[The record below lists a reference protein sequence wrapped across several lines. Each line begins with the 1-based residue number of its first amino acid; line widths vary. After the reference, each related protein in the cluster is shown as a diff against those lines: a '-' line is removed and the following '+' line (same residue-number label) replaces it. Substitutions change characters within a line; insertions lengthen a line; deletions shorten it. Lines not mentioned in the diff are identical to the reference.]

1 MTWAAGG
8 VAAGGVVVPGRSS
21 QSRRRR
27 SRRSTCRSV
36 SIVTGDAALTPK
48 KMRLRYPG
56 RCRLCDVE
64 IAAGTM
70 AVYERETKTVT
81 CAQCQPELPVAVS
94 EAAARTDAEPPDAAQ
109 PAIPESRP
117 EPDENVEIFAG
128 TAGASAKREYE
139 RRKDKRETRIREA
152 HPHLGALILALSD
165 DPQSTRAWAV
175 GARGEEVLGQR
186 LDKIAGQ
193 GVHVLHDRRIPG
205 TRANI
210 DHIVVCPTGVFV
222 IDAKKYT
229 GRRPSLR
236 VDGGLFRPRT
246 ETLMVGSRDR
256 SNLVAG
262 ARKQVDLVRAALDH
276 AGLAEIPVHGVLCFV
291 EADWPLI
298 GGALTTGGVHVLWPR
313 KALEL
318 VAKPGPV
325 NDQRTREIHR
335 SLASS
340 FPAA

>member
-1 MTWAAGG
+1 M
-8 VAAGGVVVPGRSS
+8 
-21 QSRRRR
+21 
-27 SRRSTCRSV
+27 
-36 SIVTGDAALTPK
+36 AL
-48 KMRLRYPG
+48 
-56 RCRLCDVE
+56 
-64 IAAGTM
+64 
-70 AVYERETKTVT
+70 YEPATKTVACRMCT
-81 CAQCQPELPVAVS
+81 PQPPV
-94 EAAARTDAEPPDAAQ
+94 
-109 PAIPESRP
+109 ESRP
-117 EPDENVEIFAG
+117 EPDETVEILAG

-152 HPHLGALILALSD
+152 HPHLGALILAVSD
-165 DPQSTRAWAV
+165 DPHSTRAWAI
-175 GARGEEVLGQR
+175 GARGEEVLGMR
-186 LDKIAGQ
+186 LDRIAGP

-229 GRRPSLR
+229 GRPSLR

-256 SNLVAG
+256 STLVAS
-262 ARKQVDLVRAALDH
+262 ARKQVALVRAALDH
-276 AGLAEIPVHGVLCFV
+276 AGLAEIPVHGMLCFV

-298 GGALTTGGVHVLWPR
+298 GGAFTTGGIHVLWPK

-318 VAKPGPV
+318 AAKPGPV

-335 SLASS
+335 SLASA

>member
-1 MTWAAGG
+1 
-8 VAAGGVVVPGRSS
+8 
-21 QSRRRR
+21 
-27 SRRSTCRSV
+27 V
-36 SIVTGDAALTPK
+36 SNVSGDAALTPK
-48 KMRLRYPG
+48 RMRLRYAG
-56 RCRLCDVE
+56 KCRLCAIE

-70 AVYERETKTVT
+70 AVYERETKTVACLMCT
-81 CAQCQPELPVAVS
+81 QQQPESAPEIATPTEAVS
-94 EAAARTDAEPPDAAQ
+94 PDASMSDA
-109 PAIPESRP
+109 PESRSGP
-117 EPDENVEIFAG
+117 EVIFAG

-152 HPHLGALILALSD
+152 HPYLGALILAVSD
-165 DPQSTRAWAV
+165 DPHSTRAWAI

-186 LDKIAGQ
+186 LDRIVGA
-193 GVHVLHDRRIPG
+193 GVHVLHDRRILG
-205 TRANI
+205 TGANI

-229 GRRPSLR
+229 GRPSLR
-236 VDGGLFRPRT
+236 VDGGVFRPRT

-256 SNLVAG
+256 STLVGG

-276 AGLAEIPVHGVLCFV
+276 AGLAEIPVHGMLCFV

-298 GGALTTGGVHVLWPR
+298 GGAFTTGGVHVLWPR

-325 NDQRTREIHR
+325 NDQRAREIHR
-335 SLASS
+335 SLASA
-340 FPAA
+340 FPVA